1 MTVFLMRRK
10 RAVALAVRAQLH
22 EAKMSAN
29 SIQSPKLA

>member
-1 MTVFLMRRK
+1 MKVFLMRRY
-10 RAVALAVRAQLH
+10 RAVAFAAIAQLH